1 MIWKTNMFYRWI
13 WGSEVVEVDFEVEV
27 KEGVTEAVT
36 TLEGEIERV
45 TTLEGEIEGVTIEG
59 VTIEGVTIEGVTF
72 WWTGVGSRRTG
83 RTGSGAKVDLKF

>member
-1 MIWKTNMFYRWI
+1 MFYRWI

-59 VTIEGVTIEGVTF
+59 VTIEGVTIEGVTIEGVTF